1 MSASRSLM
9 IESDSKDSYG
19 PEGSREEN
27 ATNPTTAGLP
37 MGSGVVQALP
47 TSNTPEASGRLR
59 ERLSS
64 RERFAHPAAVREASL
79 VGIETRAEIEA
90 KPRGPDSISAR
101 VRVGSPL
108 PPILSTRS
116 QGRRGIA
123 RRPHVQYLHPG
134 VAGMPPSPVLYLHRR
149 FLGPIFYKW
158 RGRRDAVTFN
168 RRG

>member
-1 MSASRSLM
+1 MPR
-9 IESDSKDSYG
+9 IR
-19 PEGSREEN
+19 PRRGSRR
-27 ATNPTTAGLP
+27 
-37 MGSGVVQALP
+37 GVELSKPFLRVY
-47 TSNTPEASGRLR
+47 TPEASGRLR

-79 VGIETRAEIEA
+79 VGIQTRAEIEA

-134 VAGMPPSPVLYLHRR
+134 VAGIPRARSFICTAD
-149 FLGPIFYKW
+149 FLAQSFISGEA
-158 RGRRDAVTFN
+158 DAMRLRSTEGDRPCQPN
-168 RRG
+168 